1 MVSFIYIF
9 LPKNKPYKTI
19 NIIQL
24 IKNFLIIL
32 FISLSTIIQA
42 QETTSEKTF
51 FRGTLIDSS
60 TGQPMIGANIV
71 NLSQLKG
78 DSSDDNGMFSLPA
91 KINDSII
98 ITFLGF
104 KTVNIKVNDEN
115 ISHHQTIHLLK
126 APLALDEVIISS
138 NQLTGRLPID
148 IYLIPIQEPINID
161 PSIVAMFGSRK
172 ATRLSKLNDVL
183 RQIMNPVDLIYNIFS
198 TRAKD
203 MRRLKQIQSEEKVRE
218 ILASKF
224 DREILSRLLKIDK
237 KDVYLVLEMCDYSE
251 QFIKEANDLQILEAI
266 LNCYSKYDMY
276 IKE

>member
-1 MVSFIYIF
+1 LVSFIYIF